1 MKSDDIQ
8 IAFSRYRGTTIKERT
23 RKGLYDSFSLLLF
36 SRFFFS
42 IFLEKEPPPPC
53 FCCSLPPFYK
63 HLSFRYLS
71 SWSISP
77 ASPLPAGFLGDIHL
91 YFPWFSP
98 HSYPETRLLGVSLL
112 FRLSYMYLLRK
123 RLCREPLINA
133 KVTISVILIL
143 SGVSWDIC
151 GKSGISVK
159 KGIGSPNHSFAY
171 SKVTRVYYLK
181 WEIQCWWHT

>member
-1 MKSDDIQ
+1 MILSP
-8 IAFSRYRGTTIKERT
+8 SY
-23 RKGLYDSFSLLLF
+23 SFLG
-36 SRFFFS
+36 FFS
-42 IFLEKEPPPPC
+42 QYFSKKNPPC

-71 SWSISP
+71 SRSISP
-77 ASPLPAGFLGDIHL
+77 AGPLPTGFLGDIHL
-91 YFPWFSP
+91 LFPWFSP

-112 FRLSYMYLLRK
+112 FRLSYMYLLQK
-123 RLCREPLINA
+123 RLCREPPINA

-151 GKSGISVK
+151 GESGISIK

-181 WEIQCWWHT
+181 WELQCWWHT

>member
-1 MKSDDIQ
+1 MTYKLP
-8 IAFSRYRGTTIKERT
+8 FRGIGEQQLK
-23 RKGLYDSFSLLLF
+23 KGQEKDYMILSPSYSFLG
-36 SRFFFS
+36 FFS
-42 IFLEKEPPPPC
+42 QYFSKKNPPPPC

-63 HLSFRYLS
+63 HLSFHYLS